1 MQHKKKVTEDSG
13 TLSKGVLF
21 LLLLS
26 MGSTLFFSTYLI
38 SKKRRLKELHEKKS
52 LVQKIYEQTQ
62 QDQKKGMLALFM
74 ANELNGWKTAS
85 PTIFDHIKAFLNMSS
100 DLKLDFYS
108 SDCSFAY
115 RVLPKEDQNEFFKR
129 AFMLIQTV
137 SAGVVDSG
145 TNKGKY
151 VFPLFLDQMN
161 ANLKNPFKIESSDH
175 EGEEEYIPFE
185 GWAISTAEK
194 KEWAWKS
201 VLETSNSDL

>member
-1 MQHKKKVTEDSG
+1 MQHKKKVAEDSV

-21 LLLLS
+21 LLLFS
-26 MGSTLFFSTYLI
+26 VGSTLFFSTYLI
-38 SKKRRLKELHEKKS
+38 SKKRRLKELHAKKI
-52 LVQKIYEQTQ
+52 LVQKKYEQIQ

-74 ANELNGWKTAS
+74 ANELNGWKTVS
-85 PTIFDHIKAFLNMSS
+85 PTILNHIKAFANMPS
-100 DLKLDFYS
+100 DLKLDFYF
-108 SDCSFAY
+108 SDCSFADQI
-115 RVLPKEDQNEFFKR
+115 LPQKDQNEFFKR

-151 VFPLFLDQMN
+151 AFPSFLDQMN
-161 ANLKNPFKIESSDH
+161 GNLKNPFEIESSDH

>member
-1 MQHKKKVTEDSG
+1 MQHKKKVAEDSV

-21 LLLLS
+21 LLLFS
-26 MGSTLFFSTYLI
+26 VGSTLFFSTYLI
-38 SKKRRLKELHEKKS
+38 SKKRRLKELHAKKI
-52 LVQKIYEQTQ
+52 LVQKKYEQTQ

-74 ANELNGWKTAS
+74 ANELNGWKTVS
-85 PTIFDHIKAFLNMSS
+85 PTILNHIKTFSNMSS

-115 RVLPKEDQNEFFKR
+115 RILPKEDQNEFFKR
-129 AFMLIQTV
+129 AFMLTQTA

-151 VFPLFLDQMN
+151 AFPLFLDQMN
-161 ANLKNPFKIESSDH
+161 ENLKNPFEIEPNDSS
-175 EGEEEYIPFE
+175 EEEYIPFE